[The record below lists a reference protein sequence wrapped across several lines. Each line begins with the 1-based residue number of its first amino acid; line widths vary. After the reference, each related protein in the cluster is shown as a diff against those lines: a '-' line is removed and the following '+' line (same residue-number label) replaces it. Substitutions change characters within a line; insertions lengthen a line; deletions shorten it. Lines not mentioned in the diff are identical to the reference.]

1 MSTSAGQRVLWETGG
16 ADHDAN
22 TIVSRIVTHMIER
35 VAQARLE
42 AWPFEHFYVER
53 IFPDDIYKDV
63 VASLPGRSSYDAFN
77 VKRWKNKQG
86 ESTRNFLRLSDGG
99 FDRIEGTIR
108 PFWTSVTEA
117 LEAEPFRGAVY
128 EKLKGDIAIKLG
140 CDEQTVCKQQHFPN
154 VMLIRDFEDYRIK
167 PHPDGAGRVVTMQ
180 FYLPGEGVSE
190 ELGTSLYTKL
200 PLSHR
205 LVGRK
210 FKEVKRFPFR
220 PNSAYAFAVNDCPQR
235 QSYHGRELITTKQ
248 AVRDTIII
256 SWNSTRAQSSEH
268 GRTM

>member
-1 MSTSAGQRVLWETGG
+1 
-16 ADHDAN
+16 
-22 TIVSRIVTHMIER
+22 
-35 VAQARLE
+35 
-42 AWPFEHFYVER
+42 
-53 IFPDDIYKDV
+53 
-63 VASLPGRSSYDAFN
+63 
-77 VKRWKNKQG
+77 
-86 ESTRNFLRLSDGG
+86 
-99 FDRIEGTIR
+99 
-108 PFWTSVTEA
+108 
-117 LEAEPFRGAVY
+117 
-128 EKLKGDIAIKLG
+128 
-140 CDEQTVCKQQHFPN
+140 
-154 VMLIRDFEDYRIK
+154 
-167 PHPDGAGRVVTMQ
+167 MQ